1 MLADKEESMN
11 PLKKLQD
18 FGQSVYMDEI
28 RRSMMSSGYLQTLI
42 DRDGLR
48 GVTSNPAIFQK
59 AIADSDDY
67 DETIAA
73 AHKKG
78 TSVDQMYED
87 IVIED
92 IQNAADL
99 FRPLYDVNDGKYGFV
114 SLEVS
119 PKLAFDTEGTLEEAR
134 HLWQRLGRPNVFIK
148 VPGTEAGLPAVTQLI
163 KEGVNVNVT
172 LLFGLE
178 RYRNVAEAYIKG
190 LEERAENGQDLKNVA
205 SVASFFL
212 SRIDVMVDKKLD
224 EIVEQGGDKAE
235 RAARLKG
242 KIAIAN
248 AKMAYQIYKE
258 MFASDRFKALEAK
271 GARPQRVLWAST
283 STKDPSY
290 SDVMYVEA
298 LIGPNTINTMPV
310 ETLDAYRD
318 HGEPAARLEDG
329 LDEAAQQLEDLK
341 TLGID
346 LDDITEKL
354 EAEGVEKFIKP
365 FESLIKTLREAAE
378 KTPA

>member
-1 MLADKEESMN
+1 MN

-28 RRSMMSSGYLQTLI
+28 RRSMMTDGYLQTLI
-42 DRDGLR
+42 ERDGLR

-67 DETIAA
+67 DEAIQT
-73 AHKKG
+73 AHGKG
-78 TSVDQMYED
+78 TSVDRMFED

-99 FRPLYDVNDGKYGFV
+99 FRPLYDTSDGKYGFV

-119 PKLAFDTEGTLEEAR
+119 PKLAHDTDGTLKEAR

-148 VPGTEAGLPAVTQLI
+148 VPGTEAGLPAITALI
-163 KEGVNVNVT
+163 AEGVNVNVT

-178 RYRNVAEAYIKG
+178 RYRAVADAYITGLEQRAEA
-190 LEERAENGQDLKNVA
+190 GQPLKHVA

-224 EIVEQGGDKAE
+224 EIIDQGGDKA
-235 RAARLKG
+235 AKAKNLKG
-242 KIAIAN
+242 KIAIAS
-248 AKMAYQIYKE
+248 AKQAYQIYKE
-258 MFASDRFKALEAK
+258 VFTSDRFKALEAK

-283 STKDPSY
+283 STKDPTY

-298 LIGPNTINTMPV
+298 LIGPDTINTLPV
-310 ETLDAYRD
+310 DTLDAYRD

-329 LDEAAQQLEDLK
+329 VDEAAQQLESLK
-341 TLGID
+341 NLGIS
-346 LDDITEKL
+346 LDEVTEKL

-365 FESLIKTLREAAE
+365 FESLMQTLREAAE

>member
-1 MLADKEESMN
+1 MN

-28 RRSMMSSGYLQTLI
+28 RRSMMTDGYLQTLI

-67 DETIAA
+67 DEAIRT

-78 TSVDQMYED
+78 TSVDQMFED

-99 FRPLYDVNDGKYGFV
+99 FRPLYDTNDGKYGFV

-119 PKLAFDTEGTLEEAR
+119 PKLAHDTEGTLKEAR

-148 VPGTEAGLPAVTQLI
+148 VPGTEAGLPAITQLI
-163 KEGVNVNVT
+163 SEGINVNVT
-172 LLFGLE
+172 LLFGLG
-178 RYRNVAEAYIKG
+178 RYRDVAEAYIKG
-190 LEERAENGQDLKNVA
+190 LEKRAEAGESLKDVA

-224 EIVEQGGDKAE
+224 AISEQGGDKAE
-235 RAARLKG
+235 KAKSLKG
-242 KIAIAN
+242 KIAIAS
-248 AKMAYQIYKE
+248 AKRAYQIYKE
-258 MFASDRFKALEAK
+258 MFSSDRFEALKEK

-283 STKDPSY
+283 STKDPTY

-298 LIGPNTINTMPV
+298 LIGPDTINTLPV
-310 ETLDAYRD
+310 DTLDAYRD
-318 HGEPAARLEDG
+318 HGEPAERLEDNV
-329 LDEAAQQLEDLK
+329 DEAAQQLEDLK
-341 TLGID
+341 TLGIS
-346 LDDITEKL
+346 LDDVTQKL
-354 EAEGVEKFIKP
+354 EDEGVEKFIKP
-365 FESLIKTLREAAE
+365 FESLMQTLREATE

>member
-1 MLADKEESMN
+1 MN

-67 DETIAA
+67 DEVIAA

-99 FRPLYDVNDGKYGFV
+99 FRPLYDANDGKYGFV

-119 PKLAFDTEGTLEEAR
+119 PKLAFDTEGTLKEAR

-178 RYRNVAEAYIKG
+178 RYRDVAEAYIKG
-190 LEERAENGQDLKNVA
+190 LEERAGNGQDLKNVA

-212 SRIDVMVDKKLD
+212 SRIDVMVDKQLD
-224 EIVEQGGDKAE
+224 EIVEQEGDKAE
-235 RAARLKG
+235 RGARLKG

-258 MFASDRFKALEAK
+258 MFSSERFKALEAK

-318 HGEPAARLEDG
+318 HGGPAPRLEDG